1 MEKIE
6 ITLAD
11 AAYMAGL
18 FDGEG
23 SLQCKKAW
31 EKKKKH
37 TGKGYRKTHA
47 WRINMEIAMTDEL
60 VIRWVHEILKV
71 GTVTA
76 LDKTRPPHGK
86 PHYKKQWRWRCSF
99 RDALYVC
106 ILLWPYAQV
115 KLPKIEQIIDHYEPR
130 AQELGDN
137 VVDFETEKQIR
148 QLDGQQ
154 N

>member
-1 MEKIE
+1 VDDLSQNEV
-6 ITLAD
+6 
-11 AAYMAGL
+11 AYIAGL

-37 TGKGYRKTHA
+37 KGKGYRKTYA

-60 VIRWVHEILKV
+60 VIRWVHEILNV
-71 GTVTA
+71 GSVI
-76 LDKTRPPHGK
+76 KRK
-86 PHYKKQWRWRCSF
+86 PQRSGYKPQWRWRCTF

-106 ILLWPYAQV
+106 KLLWPYAQV
-115 KLPKIEQIIDHYEPR
+115 KLPKIEQVIDHYEPR

-137 VVDFETEKQIR
+137 VVDLETEREIR
-148 QLDGQQ
+148 RVWP
-154 N
+154 